1 MKRSPLPTVS
11 AGASAVAEALQRMGT
26 FNFAVLH
33 AQRTGR
39 ERAREQSSLRALPA
53 HDAIVARQKAITVR
67 EASASRQH
75 ESIMP

>member
-1 MKRSPLPTVS
+1 MTKSPLPTAS

-33 AQRTGR
+33 KPGTGS
-39 ERAREQSSLRALPA
+39 ERVRGQSSLRALPA

-75 ESIMP
+75 ERAMP